1 MLNKLRYPSLLLVV
15 ITFFVLQQT
24 QGQVTFKP
32 GLRGGFSFSTISE
45 MHASYK
51 TDFYVGGFGEIN
63 LTKRYALQP
72 EISYIRQ
79 GSDNVARNYYE
90 SNVERVEYRDLQLG
104 YLSFAVIN
112 KFTFGP
118 GIQIQFGPALDVLVN
133 NNLAKR
139 ETYNDL
145 AFITGIAYRLPS
157 GLTFEARFKKGAL
170 DILDSDYYYN
180 ERNDHYLFGN
190 YNTNVNFQL
199 GLSYSF
205 GGK

>member
-1 MLNKLRYPSLLLVV
+1 MKHTNLLLVI
-15 ITFFVLQQT
+15 ITFFVLQQI
-24 QGQVTFKP
+24 QAQVSFKP

-45 MHASYK
+45 MHAGYK
-51 TDFYVGGFGEIN
+51 TDFYIGGFGEIN
-63 LTKRYALQP
+63 IKKHYALQP

-79 GSDNVARNYYE
+79 GSNNVARNYSE
-90 SNVERVEYRDLQLG
+90 SNIEKVEYRDLQLG
-104 YLSFAVIN
+104 YLSFTIIN

-139 ETYNDL
+139 KTYNDL

-157 GLTFEARFKKGAL
+157 GLTIEGRFKKGAL
-170 DILDSDYYYN
+170 DVLDSDYYH
-180 ERNDHYLFGN
+180 NDQNDDYLFGD

-199 GLSYSF
+199 GVSYAF